1 MAKVFKIGMVL
12 FIVFGFLNNQQE
24 QMLTTLLETPIQV
37 LDLVTIL
44 ILSACLWN
52 GFLSV
57 MKAAGVIEDFSF
69 FCKPILRLVYGN
81 CVEDKDVYV
90 YLSSNFI
97 ANLLGLGTLA
107 TISGIQAMKQLNNE
121 NKTPSQPTR
130 QMLLLVVMNTTG
142 LTLLPTTMMTLRHN
156 MGSVEA
162 LGFFRYSFCIGI
174 IITII
179 GVIVTKVLTNHE

>member
-12 FIVFGFLNNQQE
+12 FLVIGFLTNSQGS
-24 QMLTTLLETPIQV
+24 MLTILLETPIKV
-37 LDLVTIL
+37 FDLVKIL

-52 GFLSV
+52 GFLRV
-57 MKAAGVIEDFSF
+57 MKSAGVIEDFSF
-69 FCKPILRLVYGN
+69 ICKPILRLVYGDIID
-81 CVEDKDVYV
+81 VEDVYI

-107 TISGIQAMKQLNNE
+107 TISGIQAMKELHSLSNNDS
-121 NKTPSQPTR
+121 KPSKE
-130 QMLLLVVMNTTG
+130 MLLLVVMNTTG

-162 LGFFRYSFCIGI
+162 LGFFKYSFGIGI
-174 IITII
+174 LITVI
-179 GVIVTKVLTNHE
+179 GVIITKVMTRDE

>member
-1 MAKVFKIGMVL
+1 MAKVFKLGMVL
-12 FIVFGFLNNQQE
+12 FLIVGFLTNNQSI
-24 QMLTTLLETPIQV
+24 MLTKLLETPLQV

-52 GFLSV
+52 GFLRV
-57 MKAAGVIEDFSF
+57 MKSAGVIEDFSF
-69 FCKPILRLVYGN
+69 ICKPILRLVYGKCIEHN
-81 CVEDKDVYV
+81 DIYV

-107 TISGIQAMKQLNNE
+107 TISGIQAMKQLQQLSNH
-121 NKTPSQPTR
+121 KKQPSKE
-130 QMLLLVVMNTTG
+130 MLLLVVMNTTG

-156 MGSVEA
+156 MGSIEA
-162 LGFFRYSFCIGI
+162 LAFFKYSFSIGI

-179 GVIVTKVLTNHE
+179 GVIVTKVVTKYE